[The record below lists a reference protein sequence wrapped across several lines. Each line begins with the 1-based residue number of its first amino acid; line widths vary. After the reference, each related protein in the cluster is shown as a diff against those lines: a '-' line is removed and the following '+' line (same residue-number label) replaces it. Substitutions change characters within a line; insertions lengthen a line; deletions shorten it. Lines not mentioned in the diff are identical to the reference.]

1 MGDSLV
7 HDCLA
12 IIGIQEV
19 CTVELLRNSI
29 DPKRTPNDKITMI
42 KKSHFLLPVLGLL
55 AWYDPVWM
63 IPVTFVT

>member
-55 AWYDPVWM
+55 A
-63 IPVTFVT
+63 